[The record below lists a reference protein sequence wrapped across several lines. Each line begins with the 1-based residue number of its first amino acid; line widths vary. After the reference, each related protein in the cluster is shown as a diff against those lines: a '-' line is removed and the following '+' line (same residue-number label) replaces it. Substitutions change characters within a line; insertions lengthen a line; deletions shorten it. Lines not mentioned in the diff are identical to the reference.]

1 MATIKDSFL
10 KNPLPYILLVGGGV
24 FLLTR
29 GIKAAGGLINK
40 GLENKFETGNI
51 DNPFSYRAFFAA
63 VPKGKK
69 YQVLTVGSA
78 NALAKIIYDAFGFF
92 YDNEN
97 EAKDAF
103 RKLKTKSQVA
113 FLAQTFSNIYKK
125 DLLDYLKNG
134 YGPSPAAG
142 LSTDDY
148 NEILKLVDK
157 LPKY

>member
-1 MATIKDSFL
+1 MKVKDIFM
-10 KNPLPYILLVGGGV
+10 KNPLPWILLAGGGV
-24 FLLTR
+24 YLLTR
-29 GIKAAGGLINK
+29 GLKAAGGLITK

-63 VPKGKK
+63 IPKGKR
-69 YQVLTVGSA
+69 YQLLTVASA
-78 NALAKIIYDAFGFF
+78 NTLSKNIYDSFGFF
-92 YDNEN
+92 YDNED
-97 EAKDAF
+97 EAKNVF

-113 FLAQTFSNIYKK
+113 FLAQTFSNLYKK
-125 DLLDYLKNG
+125 DLLEYIKNG

-148 NEILKLVDK
+148 DEILKLVDK